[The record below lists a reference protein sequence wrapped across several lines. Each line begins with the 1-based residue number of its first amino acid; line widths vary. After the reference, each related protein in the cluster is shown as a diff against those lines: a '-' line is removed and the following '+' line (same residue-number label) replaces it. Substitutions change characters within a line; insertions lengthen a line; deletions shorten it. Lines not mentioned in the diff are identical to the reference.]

1 MVVGSPSFGIVPLT
15 GQLGHGNGKA
25 ECVKLDPR
33 AIEIPKPN
41 NDKYASSGKISIGSY
56 LHLNDIN
63 ACLEK
68 SEENH
73 QIQLFTLKP
82 VTVQILSFR
91 YDHGHRPILCFSSI
105 LWK

>member
-41 NDKYASSGKISIGSY
+41 NDK
-56 LHLNDIN
+56 
-63 ACLEK
+63 
-68 SEENH
+68 
-73 QIQLFTLKP
+73 
-82 VTVQILSFR
+82 
-91 YDHGHRPILCFSSI
+91 
-105 LWK
+105 

>member
-73 QIQLFTLKP
+73 QIQLFISKP
-82 VTVQILSFR
+82 VTVQVLSFR
-91 YDHGHRPILCFSSI
+91 YDQR
-105 LWK
+105 